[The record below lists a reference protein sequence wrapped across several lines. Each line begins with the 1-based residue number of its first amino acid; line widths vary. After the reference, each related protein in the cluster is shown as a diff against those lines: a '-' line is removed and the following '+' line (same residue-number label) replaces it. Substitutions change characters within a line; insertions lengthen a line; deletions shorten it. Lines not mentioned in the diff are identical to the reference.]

1 MDVSKSFKF
10 ISVILILSLVLAAC
24 SSNGGKEGS
33 NDSESLDLQIN
44 GDVPTMDSAMATDA
58 LSFDMFFQT
67 MEGLYTLDKDDKA
80 IPAVAK
86 GEPKISNDGK
96 KWTIKLREDAK
107 WSNGDPVT
115 AHDFVFAWR
124 KVLDPDTASEYAYIL
139 YDLKN
144 AEAVNSGDK
153 KPEELGVKAVDDYT
167 LEFELTKSLPYYKE
181 LLSFGTFMPQ
191 NEKFVKKQGDK
202 YGTTLKTTL
211 YNGPFKMKEWKSDDK
226 VVLEKNNKY
235 WDKDKV
241 KLQELNYK
249 VIKEAS
255 TAVNLYETDKLDI
268 VDLPSEQVD
277 KYKDDKAFNTELD
290 TITFYFKLN
299 EDTVPEFKNK
309 DFRLAFAKAIDK
321 KSYVDNNLNNGS
333 IPTDKFVP
341 KGFVKDGNDKEYQD
355 GVNVD
360 NGYDVKAAKAHFDK
374 AKKALG
380 KDKFTIEL
388 MTYDRDTAKRDAE
401 YFKEQLEKNLD
412 GVTIKIKQTPFKQKL
427 DLVSKG
433 EYEMSLENWIP
444 DYPDPMTFLELYV
457 TDGSHNNTGWSNT
470 EYDDIIKKADT
481 TLSNKPEERITE
493 LQHAEE
499 LLLNDAGIVPLYQVG
514 TAQLQKPNVKNVVN
528 HQFGGVSTL
537 KEAYIEQ

>member
-1 MDVSKSFKF
+1 MSKIFK
-10 ISVILILSLVLAAC
+10 VLTMMLVAVLILSAC
-24 SSNGGKEGS
+24 SSGGGS
-33 NDSESLDLQIN
+33 KGKSDETLDLQIN
-44 GDVPTMDSAMATDA
+44 GDVPTMDSAMATDG

-86 GEPKISNDGK
+86 GDPKITNDGK
-96 KWTIKLREDAK
+96 KWTIKLRDDAK

-124 KVLDPDTASEYAYIL
+124 KVVDPDTASEYAYIL
-139 YDLKN
+139 YDIKN
-144 AEAVNSGDK
+144 AEEINSGDK
-153 KPEELGVKAVDDYT
+153 KPEELGVKAVDDHT

-202 YGTTLKTTL
+202 YGTTVKTTL
-211 YNGPFKMKEWKSDDK
+211 YNGPFKMTDWKTDDK
-226 VVLEKNNKY
+226 VTLEKNDDY

-241 KLQELNYK
+241 KLNKVNYK
-249 VIKEAS
+249 VVKEAS
-255 TAVNLYETDKLDI
+255 TAVNLYETNKLDI
-268 VDLPSEQVD
+268 VDLPAEQVK

-290 TITFYFKLN
+290 TVTYYFKLN
-299 EDTVPEFKNK
+299 EDTVPEFKNE

-321 KSYVDNNLNNGS
+321 EAYVKNNLNNGS
-333 IPTDKFVP
+333 IPTDNFVP
-341 KGFVKDGNDKEYQD
+341 KDFVKDSKGKEYQD
-355 GVNVD
+355 GVKNTNQYNV
-360 NGYDVKAAKAHFDK
+360 KEAKEHYEK

-388 MTYDRDTAKRDAE
+388 MTYDKDTAKRDAE

-412 GVTIKIKQTPFKQKL
+412 GVTIKIKQQPFKQKL

-457 TDGSHNNTGWSNT
+457 TDGSHNNTGWSNK
-470 EYDDIIKKADT
+470 EYDSIIKAADSSLASNPDKR
-481 TLSNKPEERITE
+481 LSE
-493 LQHAEE
+493 LQRAEGM
-499 LLLNDAGIVPLYQVG
+499 LLNEAGIVPLY
-514 TAQLQKPNVKNVVN
+514 
-528 HQFGGVSTL
+528 
-537 KEAYIEQ
+537 

>member
-1 MDVSKSFKF
+1 MSKILK
-10 ISVILILSLVLAAC
+10 VLTMMLVAVLILSAC
-24 SSNGGKEGS
+24 SSGGGS
-33 NDSESLDLQIN
+33 KGKSDETLDLQIN
-44 GDVPTMDSAMATDA
+44 GDVPTMDSAMATDG

-86 GEPKISNDGK
+86 GDPKITNDGK
-96 KWTIKLREDAK
+96 KWTIKLRDDAK

-124 KVLDPDTASEYAYIL
+124 KVVDPDTASEYAYIL
-139 YDLKN
+139 YDIKN
-144 AEAVNSGDK
+144 AEEINSGDK
-153 KPEELGVKAVDDYT
+153 KPEELGVKAVDDHT

-202 YGTTLKTTL
+202 YGTTVKTTL
-211 YNGPFKMKEWKSDDK
+211 YNGPFKMTEWKTDDK
-226 VVLEKNNKY
+226 VTLEKNDDY

-241 KLQELNYK
+241 KLNKVNYK
-249 VIKEAS
+249 VVKEAS
-255 TAVNLYETDKLDI
+255 TAVNLYETNKLDI
-268 VDLPSEQVD
+268 VDLPAEQVK

-290 TITFYFKLN
+290 TVTYYFKLN
-299 EDTVPEFKNK
+299 EDTVPEFKNE

-321 KSYVDNNLNNGS
+321 EAYVKNNLNNGS
-333 IPTDKFVP
+333 IPTDNFVP
-341 KGFVKDGNDKEYQD
+341 KDFVKDSKGKEYQD
-355 GVNVD
+355 GVKNTNQYNV
-360 NGYDVKAAKAHFDK
+360 KEAKEHYEK

-388 MTYDRDTAKRDAE
+388 MTYDKDTAKRDAE

-412 GVTIKIKQTPFKQKL
+412 GVTIKIKQQPFKQKL

-457 TDGSHNNTGWSNT
+457 TDGSHNNTGWSNK
-470 EYDDIIKKADT
+470 EYDSIIKAADSSLASDPDKR
-481 TLSNKPEERITE
+481 LSE
-493 LQHAEE
+493 LQRAEGM
-499 LLLNDAGIVPLYQVG
+499 LLNEAGIVPLYQVG
-514 TAQLQKPNVKNVVN
+514 VAQLQKPNVKNVVN

-537 KEAYIEQ
+537 KEAYIEK

>member
-1 MDVSKSFKF
+1 MSKIFK
-10 ISVILILSLVLAAC
+10 VLTMMLAAVLVLSAC
-24 SSNGGKEGS
+24 SSGGGS
-33 NDSESLDLQIN
+33 KGKSDETLDLQIN
-44 GDVPTMDSAMATDA
+44 GDIPTMDSAMATDG

-86 GEPKISNDGK
+86 GDPKITNDGK
-96 KWTIKLREDAK
+96 KWTIKLRDDAK

-124 KVLDPDTASEYAYIL
+124 KVVDPDTASEYAYIL
-139 YDLKN
+139 YDIKN
-144 AEAVNSGDK
+144 AEEINSGDK
-153 KPEELGVKAVDDYT
+153 KPEELGVKAVDDHT

-202 YGTTLKTTL
+202 YGTTVKTTL
-211 YNGPFKMKEWKSDDK
+211 YNGPFKMTEWKTDDK
-226 VVLEKNNKY
+226 VTLEKNDDY

-241 KLQELNYK
+241 KLNKVNYK
-249 VIKEAS
+249 VVKEAS
-255 TAVNLYETDKLDI
+255 TAVNLYETNKLDI
-268 VDLPSEQVD
+268 VDLPAEQVK
-277 KYKDDKAFNTELD
+277 KYKDDKAFHTELD
-290 TITFYFKLN
+290 TVTYYFKLN
-299 EDTVPEFKNK
+299 EDTVPEFKNE

-321 KSYVDNNLNNGS
+321 EAYVKNNLNNGS
-333 IPTDKFVP
+333 IPTDNFVP
-341 KGFVKDGNDKEYQD
+341 KDFVKDSKGKEYQD
-355 GVNVD
+355 GVKNTNQYNV
-360 NGYDVKAAKAHFDK
+360 KEAKEHYEK

-388 MTYDRDTAKRDAE
+388 MTYDKDTAKRDAE

-412 GVTIKIKQTPFKQKL
+412 GVTIKIKQQPFKQKL

-433 EYEMSLENWIP
+433 KYEMSLENWIP

-457 TDGSHNNTGWSNT
+457 TDGSHNNTGWSNK
-470 EYDDIIKKADT
+470 EYDSIIKAADSSLASDPDKR
-481 TLSNKPEERITE
+481 LSE
-493 LQHAEE
+493 LQRAEGM
-499 LLLNDAGIVPLYQVG
+499 LLNEAGIVPLYQVG
-514 TAQLQKPNVKNVVN
+514 VAQLQKPNVKNVVN

-537 KEAYIEQ
+537 KEAYIEK

>member
-1 MDVSKSFKF
+1 MSKILK
-10 ISVILILSLVLAAC
+10 VLTMMLVAVLILSAC
-24 SSNGGKEGS
+24 SSGGGS
-33 NDSESLDLQIN
+33 KGKSDETLDLQIN
-44 GDVPTMDSAMATDA
+44 GDVPTMDSAMATDG

-86 GEPKISNDGK
+86 GDPKITNDGK
-96 KWTIKLREDAK
+96 KWTIKLRDDAK

-124 KVLDPDTASEYAYIL
+124 KVVDPDTASEYAYIL
-139 YDLKN
+139 YDIKN
-144 AEAVNSGDK
+144 AEEINSGDK
-153 KPEELGVKAVDDYT
+153 KPEELGVKAVDDHT

-202 YGTTLKTTL
+202 YGTTVKTTL
-211 YNGPFKMKEWKSDDK
+211 YNGPFKMTDWKTDDK
-226 VVLEKNNKY
+226 VTLEKNDDY

-241 KLQELNYK
+241 KLNKVNYK
-249 VIKEAS
+249 VVKEAS
-255 TAVNLYETDKLDI
+255 TAVNLYETNKLDI
-268 VDLPSEQVD
+268 VDLPAEQVK

-290 TITFYFKLN
+290 TVTYYFKLN
-299 EDTVPEFKNK
+299 EDTVPEFKNE

-321 KSYVDNNLNNGS
+321 EAYVKNNLNNGS
-333 IPTDKFVP
+333 IPTDNFVP
-341 KGFVKDGNDKEYQD
+341 KDFVKDSKGEEYQD
-355 GVNVD
+355 GVKNTNQYNV
-360 NGYDVKAAKAHFDK
+360 KEAKEHYEK

-388 MTYDRDTAKRDAE
+388 MTYDKDTAKRDAE

-412 GVTIKIKQTPFKQKL
+412 GVTIKIKQQPFKQKL

-457 TDGSHNNTGWSNT
+457 TDGSHNNTGWSNK
-470 EYDDIIKKADT
+470 EYDSIIKAADSSLASNPDKR
-481 TLSNKPEERITE
+481 LSE
-493 LQHAEE
+493 LQRAEGM
-499 LLLNDAGIVPLYQVG
+499 LLNEAGIVPLYQVG
-514 TAQLQKPNVKNVVN
+514 VAQLQKPNVKNVVN

-537 KEAYIEQ
+537 KEAYIEK

>member
-1 MDVSKSFKF
+1 MSKILK
-10 ISVILILSLVLAAC
+10 VLTMMLVAVLILSAC
-24 SSNGGKEGS
+24 SSGGGS
-33 NDSESLDLQIN
+33 KGKSDETLDLQIN
-44 GDVPTMDSAMATDA
+44 GDVPTMDSAMATDG

-86 GEPKISNDGK
+86 GDPKITNDGK
-96 KWTIKLREDAK
+96 KWTIKLRDDAK

-124 KVLDPDTASEYAYIL
+124 KVVDPDTASEYAYIL
-139 YDLKN
+139 YDIKN
-144 AEAVNSGDK
+144 AEEINSGDK
-153 KPEELGVKAVDDYT
+153 KPEELGVKAVDDHT

-202 YGTTLKTTL
+202 YGTTVKTTL
-211 YNGPFKMKEWKSDDK
+211 YNGPFKMTDWKTDDK
-226 VVLEKNNKY
+226 VTLEKNDDY

-241 KLQELNYK
+241 KLNKVNYK
-249 VIKEAS
+249 VVKEAS
-255 TAVNLYETDKLDI
+255 TAVNLYETNKLDI
-268 VDLPSEQVD
+268 VDLPAEQVK

-290 TITFYFKLN
+290 TVTYYSKLN
-299 EDTVPEFKNK
+299 EDTVPEFKNE

-321 KSYVDNNLNNGS
+321 EAYVKNNLNNGS
-333 IPTDKFVP
+333 IPTDNFVP
-341 KGFVKDGNDKEYQD
+341 KDFVKDSKGKEYQD
-355 GVNVD
+355 GVKNTNQYNV
-360 NGYDVKAAKAHFDK
+360 KEAKEHYEK

-388 MTYDRDTAKRDAE
+388 MTYDKDTAKRDAE

-412 GVTIKIKQTPFKQKL
+412 GVTIKIKQQPFKQKL

-457 TDGSHNNTGWSNT
+457 TDGSHNNTGWSNK
-470 EYDDIIKKADT
+470 EYDSIIKAADSSLASNPDKR
-481 TLSNKPEERITE
+481 LSE
-493 LQHAEE
+493 LQRAEGM
-499 LLLNDAGIVPLYQVG
+499 LLNEAGIVPLYQVG
-514 TAQLQKPNVKNVVN
+514 VAQLQKPNVKNVVN

-537 KEAYIEQ
+537 KEAYIEK

>member
-1 MDVSKSFKF
+1 MSKIFK
-10 ISVILILSLVLAAC
+10 VLTMMLVAVLILSAC
-24 SSNGGKEGS
+24 SSGGGS
-33 NDSESLDLQIN
+33 KGKSDETLDLQIN
-44 GDVPTMDSAMATDA
+44 GDVPTMDSAMATDG

-86 GEPKISNDGK
+86 GDPKTTSDGK
-96 KWTIKLREDAK
+96 KWTIKLRDDAK

-124 KVLDPDTASEYAYIL
+124 KVVDPDTASEYAYIL
-139 YDLKN
+139 YDIKN
-144 AEAVNSGDK
+144 AEEINSGDK
-153 KPEELGVKAVDDYT
+153 NPEELGVKAVDDHT

-202 YGTTLKTTL
+202 YGTTVKTTL
-211 YNGPFKMKEWKSDDK
+211 YNGPFKMTDWKTDDK
-226 VVLEKNNKY
+226 VTLEKNDDY

-241 KLQELNYK
+241 KLNKVNYK
-249 VIKEAS
+249 VVKEAS
-255 TAVNLYETDKLDI
+255 TAVNLYETNKLDI
-268 VDLPSEQVD
+268 VDLPAEQVK

-290 TITFYFKLN
+290 TVTYYFKLN
-299 EDTVPEFKNK
+299 EDTVPEFKNE

-321 KSYVDNNLNNGS
+321 EAYVKNNLNNGS
-333 IPTDKFVP
+333 IPTDNFVP
-341 KGFVKDGNDKEYQD
+341 KDFVKDSKGKEYQD
-355 GVNVD
+355 GVKNTNQYNV
-360 NGYDVKAAKAHFDK
+360 KEAKEHYEK

-388 MTYDRDTAKRDAE
+388 MTYDKDTAKRDAE

-412 GVTIKIKQTPFKQKL
+412 GVTIKIKQQPFKQKL

-457 TDGSHNNTGWSNT
+457 TDGSHNNTGWSNK
-470 EYDDIIKKADT
+470 EYDSIIKAADSSLASNPDKR
-481 TLSNKPEERITE
+481 LSE
-493 LQHAEE
+493 LQRAEGM
-499 LLLNDAGIVPLYQVG
+499 LLNEAGIVPLYQVG
-514 TAQLQKPNVKNVVN
+514 VAQLQKPNVKNVVN

-537 KEAYIEQ
+537 KEAYIEK

>member
-1 MDVSKSFKF
+1 MSKILK
-10 ISVILILSLVLAAC
+10 VLTMMLVAVLILSAC
-24 SSNGGKEGS
+24 SSGGGS
-33 NDSESLDLQIN
+33 KGKSDETLDLQIN
-44 GDVPTMDSAMATDA
+44 GDVPTMDSAMATDG

-86 GEPKISNDGK
+86 GDPKITNDGK
-96 KWTIKLREDAK
+96 KWTIKLRDDAK

-124 KVLDPDTASEYAYIL
+124 KVVDPDTASEYAYIL
-139 YDLKN
+139 YDIKN
-144 AEAVNSGDK
+144 AEEINSGDK
-153 KPEELGVKAVDDYT
+153 KPEELGVKAVDDHT

-202 YGTTLKTTL
+202 YGTTVKTTL
-211 YNGPFKMKEWKSDDK
+211 YNGPFKMIDWKTDDK
-226 VVLEKNNKY
+226 VTLEKNDDY

-241 KLQELNYK
+241 KLNKVNYK
-249 VIKEAS
+249 VVKEAS
-255 TAVNLYETDKLDI
+255 TAVNLYETNKLDI
-268 VDLPSEQVD
+268 VDLPAEQVK

-290 TITFYFKLN
+290 TVTYYFKLN
-299 EDTVPEFKNK
+299 EDTVPEFKNE

-321 KSYVDNNLNNGS
+321 EAYVKNNLNNGS
-333 IPTDKFVP
+333 IPTDNFVP
-341 KGFVKDGNDKEYQD
+341 KDFVKDSKGKEYQD
-355 GVNVD
+355 GVKNTNQYNV
-360 NGYDVKAAKAHFDK
+360 KEAKEHYEK

-388 MTYDRDTAKRDAE
+388 MTYDKDTAKRDAE
-401 YFKEQLEKNLD
+401 YFKEQLEKKLD
-412 GVTIKIKQTPFKQKL
+412 GVTIKIKQQPFKQKL

-457 TDGSHNNTGWSNT
+457 TDGSHNNTGWSNK
-470 EYDDIIKKADT
+470 EYDSIIKAADSSLASNPDKR
-481 TLSNKPEERITE
+481 LSE
-493 LQHAEE
+493 LQRAEGM
-499 LLLNDAGIVPLYQVG
+499 LLNEAGIVPLYQVG
-514 TAQLQKPNVKNVVN
+514 VAQLQKPNVKNVVN

-537 KEAYIEQ
+537 KEAYIEK

>member
-1 MDVSKSFKF
+1 MSKIFK
-10 ISVILILSLVLAAC
+10 VLTMMLAAVLVLSAC
-24 SSNGGKEGS
+24 SSGGGS
-33 NDSESLDLQIN
+33 KGKSDETLDLQIN
-44 GDVPTMDSAMATDA
+44 GDIPTMDSAMATDG

-86 GEPKISNDGK
+86 GDPKITNDGK
-96 KWTIKLREDAK
+96 KWTIKLRNDAK

-124 KVLDPDTASEYAYIL
+124 KVVDPDTASEYAYIL
-139 YDLKN
+139 YDIKN
-144 AEAVNSGDK
+144 AEEINSGDK
-153 KPEELGVKAVDDYT
+153 KPEELGVKAVDDHT

-202 YGTTLKTTL
+202 YGTTVKTTL
-211 YNGPFKMKEWKSDDK
+211 YNGPFKMTEWKTDDK
-226 VVLEKNNKY
+226 VTLEKNDDY

-241 KLQELNYK
+241 KLNKVNYK
-249 VIKEAS
+249 VVKEAS
-255 TAVNLYETDKLDI
+255 TAVNLYETNKLDI
-268 VDLPSEQVD
+268 VDLPAEQVK

-290 TITFYFKLN
+290 TVTYYFKLN
-299 EDTVPEFKNK
+299 EDTVPEFKNE

-321 KSYVDNNLNNGS
+321 EAYVKNNLNNGS
-333 IPTDKFVP
+333 IPTDNFVP
-341 KGFVKDGNDKEYQD
+341 KDFVKDSKGKEYQD
-355 GVNVD
+355 GVKNTNQYNV
-360 NGYDVKAAKAHFDK
+360 KEAKEHYEK

-388 MTYDRDTAKRDAE
+388 MTYDKDTAKRDAE

-412 GVTIKIKQTPFKQKL
+412 GVTIKIKQQPFKQKL

-457 TDGSHNNTGWSNT
+457 TDGSHNNTGWSNK
-470 EYDDIIKKADT
+470 EYDSIIKAADSSLASDPDKR
-481 TLSNKPEERITE
+481 LSE
-493 LQHAEE
+493 LQRAEGM
-499 LLLNDAGIVPLYQVG
+499 LLNEAGIVPLYQVG
-514 TAQLQKPNVKNVVN
+514 VAQLQKPNVKNVVN

-537 KEAYIEQ
+537 KEAYIEK

>member
-1 MDVSKSFKF
+1 MSKIFK
-10 ISVILILSLVLAAC
+10 VLTMMLAAVLVLSAC
-24 SSNGGKEGS
+24 SSGGGS
-33 NDSESLDLQIN
+33 KGKSDETLDLQIN
-44 GDVPTMDSAMATDA
+44 GDIPTMDSAMATDG

-86 GEPKISNDGK
+86 GDPKITNDGK
-96 KWTIKLREDAK
+96 KWTIKLRDDAK

-124 KVLDPDTASEYAYIL
+124 KVVDPDTASEYAYIL
-139 YDLKN
+139 YDIKN
-144 AEAVNSGDK
+144 AEEINSGDK
-153 KPEELGVKAVDDYT
+153 KPEELGVKAVDDHT

-202 YGTTLKTTL
+202 YGTTVKTTL
-211 YNGPFKMKEWKSDDK
+211 YNGPFKMTEWKTDDK
-226 VVLEKNNKY
+226 VTLEKNDDY

-241 KLQELNYK
+241 KLNKVNYK
-249 VIKEAS
+249 VVKEAS
-255 TAVNLYETDKLDI
+255 TAVNLYETNKLDI
-268 VDLPSEQVD
+268 VDLPAEQVK

-290 TITFYFKLN
+290 TVTYYFKLN
-299 EDTVPEFKNK
+299 EDTVPEFKNE

-321 KSYVDNNLNNGS
+321 EAYVKNNLNNGS
-333 IPTDKFVP
+333 IPTDNFVP
-341 KGFVKDGNDKEYQD
+341 KDFVKDSKGKEYQD
-355 GVNVD
+355 GVKNTNQYNV
-360 NGYDVKAAKAHFDK
+360 KEAKEHYEK

-388 MTYDRDTAKRDAE
+388 MTYDKDTAKRDAE

-412 GVTIKIKQTPFKQKL
+412 GVTIKIKQQPFKQKL

-457 TDGSHNNTGWSNT
+457 TDGSHNNTGWSNK
-470 EYDDIIKKADT
+470 EYDSIIKAADSSLASNPDKR
-481 TLSNKPEERITE
+481 LSE
-493 LQHAEE
+493 LQRAEGM
-499 LLLNDAGIVPLYQVG
+499 LLNEAGIVPLYQVG
-514 TAQLQKPNVKNVVN
+514 VAQLQKPNVKNVVN

-537 KEAYIEQ
+537 KEAYIEK

>member
-1 MDVSKSFKF
+1 MYKILKVLTMML
-10 ISVILILSLVLAAC
+10 VAVLILSAC
-24 SSNGGKEGS
+24 SSGGGS
-33 NDSESLDLQIN
+33 KGKSDETLDLQIN
-44 GDVPTMDSAMATDA
+44 GDVPTMDSAMATDG

-86 GEPKISNDGK
+86 GDPKITNDGK
-96 KWTIKLREDAK
+96 KWTIKLRDDAK

-124 KVLDPDTASEYAYIL
+124 KVVDPDTASEYAYIL
-139 YDLKN
+139 YDIKN
-144 AEAVNSGDK
+144 AEEINSGDK
-153 KPEELGVKAVDDYT
+153 KPEELGVKAVDDHT

-202 YGTTLKTTL
+202 YGTTVKTTL
-211 YNGPFKMKEWKSDDK
+211 YNGPFKMTDWKTDDK
-226 VVLEKNNKY
+226 VTLEKNDDY

-241 KLQELNYK
+241 KLNKVNYK
-249 VIKEAS
+249 VVKEAS
-255 TAVNLYETDKLDI
+255 TAVNLYETNKLDI
-268 VDLPSEQVD
+268 VDLPAEQVK

-290 TITFYFKLN
+290 TVTYYFKLN
-299 EDTVPEFKNK
+299 EDTVPEFKNE

-321 KSYVDNNLNNGS
+321 EAYVKNNLNNGS
-333 IPTDKFVP
+333 IPTDNFVP
-341 KGFVKDGNDKEYQD
+341 KDFVKDSKGKEYQD
-355 GVNVD
+355 GVKNTNQYNV
-360 NGYDVKAAKAHFDK
+360 KEAKEHYEK

-388 MTYDRDTAKRDAE
+388 MTYDKDTAKRDAE

-412 GVTIKIKQTPFKQKL
+412 GVTIKIKQQPFKQKL

-457 TDGSHNNTGWSNT
+457 TDGSHNNTGWSNK
-470 EYDDIIKKADT
+470 EYDSIIKAADSSLASNPDKR
-481 TLSNKPEERITE
+481 LSE
-493 LQHAEE
+493 LQRAEGM
-499 LLLNDAGIVPLYQVG
+499 LLNEAGIVPLYQVG
-514 TAQLQKPNVKNVVN
+514 VAQLQKPNVKNVVN

-537 KEAYIEQ
+537 KEAYIEK

>member
-1 MDVSKSFKF
+1 MSKIFK
-10 ISVILILSLVLAAC
+10 VLTMMLVAVLILSAC
-24 SSNGGKEGS
+24 SSGGGS
-33 NDSESLDLQIN
+33 KGKSDETLDLQIN
-44 GDVPTMDSAMATDA
+44 GDVPTMDSAMATDG

-86 GEPKISNDGK
+86 GDPKTTSDGK
-96 KWTIKLREDAK
+96 KWTIKLRDDAK

-124 KVLDPDTASEYAYIL
+124 KVVDPDTASEYAYIL
-139 YDLKN
+139 YDIKN
-144 AEAVNSGDK
+144 AEEINSGDK
-153 KPEELGVKAVDDYT
+153 NPEELGVKAVDDHT

-202 YGTTLKTTL
+202 YGTTVKTTL
-211 YNGPFKMKEWKSDDK
+211 YNGPFKMTDWKTDDK
-226 VVLEKNNKY
+226 VTLEKNDDY

-241 KLQELNYK
+241 KLNKVNYK
-249 VIKEAS
+249 VVKEAS
-255 TAVNLYETDKLDI
+255 TAVNLYETNKLDI
-268 VDLPSEQVD
+268 VDLPAEQVK

-290 TITFYFKLN
+290 TVTYYFKLN
-299 EDTVPEFKNK
+299 EDTVPEFKNE

-321 KSYVDNNLNNGS
+321 EAYVKNNLNNGS
-333 IPTDKFVP
+333 IPTDNFVP
-341 KGFVKDGNDKEYQD
+341 KDFVKDSKGKEYQD
-355 GVNVD
+355 GVKNTNQYNV
-360 NGYDVKAAKAHFDK
+360 KEAKEHYEK

-388 MTYDRDTAKRDAE
+388 MTYDKDTAKRDAE

-412 GVTIKIKQTPFKQKL
+412 GVTIKIKQQPFKQKL

-457 TDGSHNNTGWSNT
+457 TDGSHNNTGWSNK
-470 EYDDIIKKADT
+470 EYDSIIKAADSSLASNSDKR
-481 TLSNKPEERITE
+481 LSE
-493 LQHAEE
+493 LQRAEGM
-499 LLLNDAGIVPLYQVG
+499 LLNEAGIVPLYQVG
-514 TAQLQKPNVKNVVN
+514 VAQLQKPNVKNVVN

-537 KEAYIEQ
+537 KEAYIEK

>member
-1 MDVSKSFKF
+1 MSKIFK
-10 ISVILILSLVLAAC
+10 VLTMMLAAVLVLSAC
-24 SSNGGKEGS
+24 SSGGGS
-33 NDSESLDLQIN
+33 KGKSDETLDLQIN
-44 GDVPTMDSAMATDA
+44 GDIPTMDSAMATDG

-86 GEPKISNDGK
+86 GDPKITNDGK
-96 KWTIKLREDAK
+96 KWTIKLRDDAK

-124 KVLDPDTASEYAYIL
+124 KVVDPDTASEYAYIL
-139 YDLKN
+139 YDIKN
-144 AEAVNSGDK
+144 AEEINSGDK
-153 KPEELGVKAVDDYT
+153 KPEELGVKAVDDHT

-202 YGTTLKTTL
+202 YGTTVKTTL
-211 YNGPFKMKEWKSDDK
+211 YNGPFKMTEWKTDDK
-226 VVLEKNNKY
+226 VTLEKNDDY

-241 KLQELNYK
+241 KLNKVNYK
-249 VIKEAS
+249 VVKEAS
-255 TAVNLYETDKLDI
+255 TAVNLYETNKLDI
-268 VDLPSEQVD
+268 VDLPAEQVK

-290 TITFYFKLN
+290 TVTYYFKLN
-299 EDTVPEFKNK
+299 EDTVPEFKNE

-321 KSYVDNNLNNGS
+321 EAYVKNNLNNGS
-333 IPTDKFVP
+333 IPTDNFVP
-341 KGFVKDGNDKEYQD
+341 KDFVKDSKGKEYQD
-355 GVNVD
+355 GVKNTNQYNV
-360 NGYDVKAAKAHFDK
+360 KEAKEHYEK
-374 AKKALG
+374 AKKVLG

-388 MTYDRDTAKRDAE
+388 MTYDKDTAKRDAE

-412 GVTIKIKQTPFKQKL
+412 GVTIKIKQQPFKQKL

-457 TDGSHNNTGWSNT
+457 TDGSHNNTGWSNK
-470 EYDDIIKKADT
+470 EYDSIIKAADSSLASDPDKR
-481 TLSNKPEERITE
+481 LSE
-493 LQHAEE
+493 LQRAEGM
-499 LLLNDAGIVPLYQVG
+499 LLNEAGIVPLYQVG
-514 TAQLQKPNVKNVVN
+514 VAQLQKPNVKNVVN

-537 KEAYIEQ
+537 KEAYIEK

>member
-1 MDVSKSFKF
+1 MSKILK
-10 ISVILILSLVLAAC
+10 VLTMMLVAVLILSAC
-24 SSNGGKEGS
+24 SSGGGS
-33 NDSESLDLQIN
+33 KGKSDETLDLQIN
-44 GDVPTMDSAMATDA
+44 GDVPTMDSAMATDG

-86 GEPKISNDGK
+86 GDPKITNDGK
-96 KWTIKLREDAK
+96 KWTIKLRDDAK

-124 KVLDPDTASEYAYIL
+124 KVVDPDTASEYAYIL
-139 YDLKN
+139 YDIKN
-144 AEAVNSGDK
+144 AEEINSGDK
-153 KPEELGVKAVDDYT
+153 KPEELGVKAVDDHT

-202 YGTTLKTTL
+202 YGTTVKTTL
-211 YNGPFKMKEWKSDDK
+211 YNGPFKMTDWKTDDK
-226 VVLEKNNKY
+226 VTLEKNDDY

-241 KLQELNYK
+241 KLNKVNYK
-249 VIKEAS
+249 VVKEAS
-255 TAVNLYETDKLDI
+255 TAVNLYETNKLDI
-268 VDLPSEQVD
+268 VDLPAEQVK

-290 TITFYFKLN
+290 TVTYYFKLN
-299 EDTVPEFKNK
+299 EDTVPEFKNE

-321 KSYVDNNLNNGS
+321 EAYVKNNLNNGS
-333 IPTDKFVP
+333 IPTDNFVP
-341 KGFVKDGNDKEYQD
+341 KDFVKDSKGKEYQD
-355 GVNVD
+355 GVKNTNQYNV
-360 NGYDVKAAKAHFDK
+360 KEAKEHYEK

-388 MTYDRDTAKRDAE
+388 MTYDKDTAKRDAE

-412 GVTIKIKQTPFKQKL
+412 GVKIKIKQQPFKQKL

-457 TDGSHNNTGWSNT
+457 TDGSHNNTGWSNK
-470 EYDDIIKKADT
+470 EYDSIIKAADSSLASNPDKR
-481 TLSNKPEERITE
+481 LSE
-493 LQHAEE
+493 LQRAEGM
-499 LLLNDAGIVPLYQVG
+499 LLNEAGIVPLYQVG
-514 TAQLQKPNVKNVVN
+514 VAQLQKPNVKNVVN

-537 KEAYIEQ
+537 KEAYIEK

>member
-1 MDVSKSFKF
+1 MSKIFK
-10 ISVILILSLVLAAC
+10 VLTMMLVAVLILSAC
-24 SSNGGKEGS
+24 SSGGGS
-33 NDSESLDLQIN
+33 KGKSDETLDLQIN
-44 GDVPTMDSAMATDA
+44 GDVPTMDSAMATDG

-86 GEPKISNDGK
+86 GDPKITNDGK
-96 KWTIKLREDAK
+96 KWTIKLRDDAK

-124 KVLDPDTASEYAYIL
+124 KVVDPDTASEYAYIL
-139 YDLKN
+139 YDIKN
-144 AEAVNSGDK
+144 AEEINSGDK
-153 KPEELGVKAVDDYT
+153 KPEELGVKVVDDHT

-202 YGTTLKTTL
+202 YGTTVKTTL
-211 YNGPFKMKEWKSDDK
+211 YNGPFKMTDWKTDDK
-226 VVLEKNNKY
+226 VTLEKNDDY

-241 KLQELNYK
+241 KLNKVNYK
-249 VIKEAS
+249 VVKEAS
-255 TAVNLYETDKLDI
+255 TAVNLYETNKLDI
-268 VDLPSEQVD
+268 VDLPAEQVK

-290 TITFYFKLN
+290 TVTYYFKLN
-299 EDTVPEFKNK
+299 EDTVPEFKNE

-321 KSYVDNNLNNGS
+321 EAYVKNNLNNGS
-333 IPTDKFVP
+333 IPTDNFVP
-341 KGFVKDGNDKEYQD
+341 KDFVKDSKGKEYQD
-355 GVNVD
+355 GVKNTNQYNV
-360 NGYDVKAAKAHFDK
+360 KEAKEHYEK

-388 MTYDRDTAKRDAE
+388 MTYDKDTAKRDAE

-412 GVTIKIKQTPFKQKL
+412 GVTIKIKQQPFKQKL

-457 TDGSHNNTGWSNT
+457 TDGSHNNTGWSNK
-470 EYDDIIKKADT
+470 EYDSIIKAADSSLASNPDKR
-481 TLSNKPEERITE
+481 LSE
-493 LQHAEE
+493 LQRAEGM
-499 LLLNDAGIVPLYQVG
+499 LLNEAGIVPLYQVG
-514 TAQLQKPNVKNVVN
+514 VAQLQKPNVKNVVN

-537 KEAYIEQ
+537 KEAYIEK

>member
-1 MDVSKSFKF
+1 MSKILK
-10 ISVILILSLVLAAC
+10 VLTMMLVAVLILSAC
-24 SSNGGKEGS
+24 SSGGGS
-33 NDSESLDLQIN
+33 KGKSDETLDLQIN
-44 GDVPTMDSAMATDA
+44 GDVPTMDSAMATDG

-86 GEPKISNDGK
+86 GDPRITNDGK
-96 KWTIKLREDAK
+96 KWTIKLRDDAK

-124 KVLDPDTASEYAYIL
+124 KVVDPDTASEYAYIL
-139 YDLKN
+139 YDIKN
-144 AEAVNSGDK
+144 AEEINSGDK
-153 KPEELGVKAVDDYT
+153 KPEELGVKAVDDHT

-202 YGTTLKTTL
+202 YGTTVKTTL
-211 YNGPFKMKEWKSDDK
+211 YNGPFKMTDWKTDDK
-226 VVLEKNNKY
+226 VTLEKNDDY

-241 KLQELNYK
+241 KLNKVNYK
-249 VIKEAS
+249 VVKEAS
-255 TAVNLYETDKLDI
+255 TAVNLYETNKLDI
-268 VDLPSEQVD
+268 VDLPAEQVK

-290 TITFYFKLN
+290 TVTYYFKLN
-299 EDTVPEFKNK
+299 EDTVPEFKNE

-321 KSYVDNNLNNGS
+321 EAYVKNNLNNGS
-333 IPTDKFVP
+333 IPTDNFVP
-341 KGFVKDGNDKEYQD
+341 KDFVKDSKGKEYQD
-355 GVNVD
+355 GVKNTNQYNV
-360 NGYDVKAAKAHFDK
+360 KEAKEHYEK

-388 MTYDRDTAKRDAE
+388 MTYDKDTAKRDAE

-412 GVTIKIKQTPFKQKL
+412 GVTIKIKQQPFKQKL

-457 TDGSHNNTGWSNT
+457 TDGSHNNTGWSNK
-470 EYDDIIKKADT
+470 EYDSIIKAADSSLASNPDKR
-481 TLSNKPEERITE
+481 LSE
-493 LQHAEE
+493 LQRAEGM
-499 LLLNDAGIVPLYQVG
+499 LLNEAGIVPLYQVG
-514 TAQLQKPNVKNVVN
+514 VAQLQKPNVKNVVN

-537 KEAYIEQ
+537 KEAYIEK

>member
-1 MDVSKSFKF
+1 MSKIFK
-10 ISVILILSLVLAAC
+10 VLTMMLAAVLVLSAC
-24 SSNGGKEGS
+24 SSGGGS
-33 NDSESLDLQIN
+33 KGKSDETLDLQIN
-44 GDVPTMDSAMATDA
+44 GDIPTMDSAMATDG

-67 MEGLYTLDKDDKA
+67 MEGLYTLDKNDKA

-86 GEPKISNDGK
+86 GDPKITNDGK
-96 KWTIKLREDAK
+96 KWTIKLRDDAK

-124 KVLDPDTASEYAYIL
+124 KVVDPDTASEYAYIL
-139 YDLKN
+139 YDIKN
-144 AEAVNSGDK
+144 AEEINSGDK
-153 KPEELGVKAVDDYT
+153 KPEELGVKAVDDHT

-202 YGTTLKTTL
+202 YGTTVKTTL
-211 YNGPFKMKEWKSDDK
+211 YNGPFKMTEWKTDDK
-226 VVLEKNNKY
+226 VTLEKNDDY

-241 KLQELNYK
+241 KLNKVNYK
-249 VIKEAS
+249 VVKEAS
-255 TAVNLYETDKLDI
+255 TAVNLYETNKLDI
-268 VDLPSEQVD
+268 VDLPAEQVK

-290 TITFYFKLN
+290 TVTYYFKLN
-299 EDTVPEFKNK
+299 EDTVPEFKNE

-321 KSYVDNNLNNGS
+321 EAYVKNNLNNGS
-333 IPTDKFVP
+333 IPTDNFVP
-341 KGFVKDGNDKEYQD
+341 KDFVKDSKGKEYQD
-355 GVNVD
+355 GVKNTNQYNV
-360 NGYDVKAAKAHFDK
+360 KEAKEHYEK

-388 MTYDRDTAKRDAE
+388 MTYDKDTAKRDAE

-412 GVTIKIKQTPFKQKL
+412 GVTIKIKQQPFKQKL

-457 TDGSHNNTGWSNT
+457 TDGSHNNTGWSNK
-470 EYDDIIKKADT
+470 EYDSIIKAADSSLASNPDKR
-481 TLSNKPEERITE
+481 LSE
-493 LQHAEE
+493 LQRAEGM
-499 LLLNDAGIVPLYQVG
+499 LLNEAGIVPLYQVG
-514 TAQLQKPNVKNVVN
+514 VAQLQKPNVKNVVN

-537 KEAYIEQ
+537 KEAYIEK

>member
-1 MDVSKSFKF
+1 MSKILK
-10 ISVILILSLVLAAC
+10 VLTMMLVAVLILSAC
-24 SSNGGKEGS
+24 SSGGGS
-33 NDSESLDLQIN
+33 KGKSDETLDLQIN
-44 GDVPTMDSAMATDA
+44 GDVPTMDSAMATDG

-86 GEPKISNDGK
+86 GDPKITNDGK
-96 KWTIKLREDAK
+96 KWTIKLRDDAK

-124 KVLDPDTASEYAYIL
+124 KVVDPDTASEYAYIL
-139 YDLKN
+139 YDIKN
-144 AEAVNSGDK
+144 AEEINSGDK
-153 KPEELGVKAVDDYT
+153 KPEELGVKAVDDHT

-202 YGTTLKTTL
+202 YGTTVKTTL
-211 YNGPFKMKEWKSDDK
+211 YNGPFKMIDWKTDDK
-226 VVLEKNNKY
+226 VTLEKNDDY

-241 KLQELNYK
+241 KLNKVNYK
-249 VIKEAS
+249 VVKEAS
-255 TAVNLYETDKLDI
+255 TAVNLYETNKLDI
-268 VDLPSEQVD
+268 VDLPAEQVK

-290 TITFYFKLN
+290 TVTYYFKLN
-299 EDTVPEFKNK
+299 EDTVPEFKNE

-321 KSYVDNNLNNGS
+321 EAYVKNNLNNGS
-333 IPTDKFVP
+333 IPTDNFVP
-341 KGFVKDGNDKEYQD
+341 KDFVKDSKGKEYQD
-355 GVNVD
+355 GVKNTNQYNV
-360 NGYDVKAAKAHFDK
+360 KEAKEHYEK
-374 AKKALG
+374 VKKALG

-388 MTYDRDTAKRDAE
+388 MTYDKDTAKRDAE

-412 GVTIKIKQTPFKQKL
+412 GVTIKIKQQPFKQKL

-457 TDGSHNNTGWSNT
+457 TDGSHNNTGWSNK
-470 EYDDIIKKADT
+470 EYDSIIKAADSSLASNPDKR
-481 TLSNKPEERITE
+481 LSE
-493 LQHAEE
+493 LQRAEGM
-499 LLLNDAGIVPLYQVG
+499 LLNEAGIVPLYQVG
-514 TAQLQKPNVKNVVN
+514 VAQLQKPNVKNVVN

-537 KEAYIEQ
+537 KEAYIEK

>member
-1 MDVSKSFKF
+1 MSKILK
-10 ISVILILSLVLAAC
+10 VLTMMLVAVLILSAC
-24 SSNGGKEGS
+24 SSGGGS
-33 NDSESLDLQIN
+33 KGKSDETLDLQIN
-44 GDVPTMDSAMATDA
+44 GDVPTMDSAMATDG

-86 GEPKISNDGK
+86 GDPKITNDGK
-96 KWTIKLREDAK
+96 KWTIKLRDDAK

-124 KVLDPDTASEYAYIL
+124 KVVDPDTASEYAYIL
-139 YDLKN
+139 YDIKN
-144 AEAVNSGDK
+144 AEEINSGDK
-153 KPEELGVKAVDDYT
+153 KPEELGVKAVDDHT

-191 NEKFVKKQGDK
+191 NQKFVKKQGDK
-202 YGTTLKTTL
+202 YGTTVKTTL
-211 YNGPFKMKEWKSDDK
+211 YNGPFKMTDWKTDDK
-226 VVLEKNNKY
+226 VTLEKNDDY

-241 KLQELNYK
+241 KLNKVNYK
-249 VIKEAS
+249 VVKEAS
-255 TAVNLYETDKLDI
+255 TAVNLYETNKLDI
-268 VDLPSEQVD
+268 VDLPAEQVK

-290 TITFYFKLN
+290 TVTYYFKLN
-299 EDTVPEFKNK
+299 EDTVPEFKNE

-321 KSYVDNNLNNGS
+321 EAYVKNNLNNGS
-333 IPTDKFVP
+333 IPTDNFVP
-341 KGFVKDGNDKEYQD
+341 KDFVKDSKGKEYQD
-355 GVNVD
+355 GVKNTNQYNV
-360 NGYDVKAAKAHFDK
+360 KEAKEHYEK

-388 MTYDRDTAKRDAE
+388 MTYDKDTAKRDAE

-412 GVTIKIKQTPFKQKL
+412 GVTIKIKQQPFKQKL

-457 TDGSHNNTGWSNT
+457 TDGSHNNTGWSNK
-470 EYDDIIKKADT
+470 EYDSIIKAADSSLASNPDKR
-481 TLSNKPEERITE
+481 LSE
-493 LQHAEE
+493 LQRAEGM
-499 LLLNDAGIVPLYQVG
+499 LLNEAGIVPLYQVG
-514 TAQLQKPNVKNVVN
+514 VAQLQKPNVKNVVN

-537 KEAYIEQ
+537 KEAYIEK

>member
-1 MDVSKSFKF
+1 MSKIFK
-10 ISVILILSLVLAAC
+10 VLTMMLVAVLILSAC
-24 SSNGGKEGS
+24 SSGGGS
-33 NDSESLDLQIN
+33 KGKSDETLDLQIN
-44 GDVPTMDSAMATDA
+44 GDVPTMDSAMATDG

-86 GEPKISNDGK
+86 GDPKTTSDGK
-96 KWTIKLREDAK
+96 KWTIKLRDDAK

-124 KVLDPDTASEYAYIL
+124 KVVDPDTASEYAYIL
-139 YDLKN
+139 YDIKN
-144 AEAVNSGDK
+144 AEEINSGDK
-153 KPEELGVKAVDDYT
+153 KPEELGVKAVDDHT

-202 YGTTLKTTL
+202 YGTTVKTTL
-211 YNGPFKMKEWKSDDK
+211 YNGPFKMTDWKTDDK
-226 VVLEKNNKY
+226 VTLEKNDDY

-241 KLQELNYK
+241 KLNKVNYK
-249 VIKEAS
+249 VVKEAS
-255 TAVNLYETDKLDI
+255 TAVNLYETNKLDI
-268 VDLPSEQVD
+268 VDLPAEQVK

-290 TITFYFKLN
+290 TVTYYFKLN
-299 EDTVPEFKNK
+299 EDTVPEFKNE

-321 KSYVDNNLNNGS
+321 EAYVKNNLNNGS
-333 IPTDKFVP
+333 IPTDNFVP
-341 KGFVKDGNDKEYQD
+341 KDFVKDSKGKEYQD
-355 GVNVD
+355 GVKNTNQYNV
-360 NGYDVKAAKAHFDK
+360 KEAKEHYEK

-388 MTYDRDTAKRDAE
+388 MTYDKDTAKRDAE

-412 GVTIKIKQTPFKQKL
+412 GVTIKIKQQPFKQKL

-457 TDGSHNNTGWSNT
+457 TDGSHNNTGWSNK
-470 EYDDIIKKADT
+470 EYDSIIKAADSSLASNPDKR
-481 TLSNKPEERITE
+481 LSE
-493 LQHAEE
+493 LQRAEGM
-499 LLLNDAGIVPLYQVG
+499 LLNEAGIVPLYQVG
-514 TAQLQKPNVKNVVN
+514 VAQLQKPNVKNVVN

-537 KEAYIEQ
+537 KEAYIEK

>member
-1 MDVSKSFKF
+1 MSKIFK
-10 ISVILILSLVLAAC
+10 VLTMMLAAVLVLSAC
-24 SSNGGKEGS
+24 SSGGGS
-33 NDSESLDLQIN
+33 KGKSDETLDLQIN
-44 GDVPTMDSAMATDA
+44 GDIPTMDSAMATDG

-86 GEPKISNDGK
+86 GDPIITNDGK
-96 KWTIKLREDAK
+96 KWTIKLRDDAK

-124 KVLDPDTASEYAYIL
+124 KVVDPDTASEYAYIL
-139 YDLKN
+139 YDIKN
-144 AEAVNSGDK
+144 AEEINSGDK
-153 KPEELGVKAVDDYT
+153 KPEELGVKAVDDHT

-202 YGTTLKTTL
+202 YGTTVKTTL
-211 YNGPFKMKEWKSDDK
+211 YNGPFKMTEWKTDDK
-226 VVLEKNNKY
+226 VTLEKNDDY

-241 KLQELNYK
+241 KLNKVNYK
-249 VIKEAS
+249 VVKEAS
-255 TAVNLYETDKLDI
+255 TAVNLYETNKLDI
-268 VDLPSEQVD
+268 VDLPAEQVK

-290 TITFYFKLN
+290 TVTYYFKLN
-299 EDTVPEFKNK
+299 EDTVPEFKNE

-321 KSYVDNNLNNGS
+321 EAYVKNNLNNGS
-333 IPTDKFVP
+333 IPTDNFVP
-341 KGFVKDGNDKEYQD
+341 KDFVKDSKGKEYQD
-355 GVNVD
+355 GVKNTNQYNV
-360 NGYDVKAAKAHFDK
+360 KEAKEHYEK

-388 MTYDRDTAKRDAE
+388 MTYDKDTAKRDAE

-412 GVTIKIKQTPFKQKL
+412 GVTIKIKQQPFKQKL

-457 TDGSHNNTGWSNT
+457 TDGSHNNTGWSNK
-470 EYDDIIKKADT
+470 EYDSIIKAADSSLASDPDKR
-481 TLSNKPEERITE
+481 LSE
-493 LQHAEE
+493 LQRAEGM
-499 LLLNDAGIVPLYQVG
+499 LLNEAGIVPLYQVG
-514 TAQLQKPNVKNVVN
+514 VAQLQKPNVKNVVN

-537 KEAYIEQ
+537 KEAYIEK

>member
-1 MDVSKSFKF
+1 MSKIFK
-10 ISVILILSLVLAAC
+10 VLTMMLAAVLVLSAC
-24 SSNGGKEGS
+24 SSGGGS
-33 NDSESLDLQIN
+33 KGKSDETLDLQIN
-44 GDVPTMDSAMATDA
+44 GDIPTMDSAMATDG

-86 GEPKISNDGK
+86 GDPKITNDGK
-96 KWTIKLREDAK
+96 KWTIKLRDDAK

-124 KVLDPDTASEYAYIL
+124 KVVDPDTASEYAYIL
-139 YDLKN
+139 YDIKN
-144 AEAVNSGDK
+144 AEEINSGDK
-153 KPEELGVKAVDDYT
+153 KPEELGVKAVDDHT

-202 YGTTLKTTL
+202 YGTTVKTTL
-211 YNGPFKMKEWKSDDK
+211 YNGPFKMTEWKTDDK
-226 VVLEKNNKY
+226 VTLEKNDDY

-241 KLQELNYK
+241 KLNKVNYK
-249 VIKEAS
+249 VVKEAS
-255 TAVNLYETDKLDI
+255 TAVNLYETNKLDI
-268 VDLPSEQVD
+268 VDLPAEQVK

-290 TITFYFKLN
+290 TVTYYFKLN
-299 EDTVPEFKNK
+299 EDTVPEFKNE

-321 KSYVDNNLNNGS
+321 EAYVKNNLNNGS
-333 IPTDKFVP
+333 IPTDNFVP
-341 KGFVKDGNDKEYQD
+341 KDFVKDSKGKEYQD
-355 GVNVD
+355 GVKNTNQYNV
-360 NGYDVKAAKAHFDK
+360 KEAKEHYEK

-388 MTYDRDTAKRDAE
+388 MTYDKDTAKRDAE

-412 GVTIKIKQTPFKQKL
+412 GVTIKIKQQPFKQKL

-457 TDGSHNNTGWSNT
+457 TDGSHNNTGWSNK
-470 EYDDIIKKADT
+470 EYDSIIKAADSSLASDPDKR
-481 TLSNKPEERITE
+481 LSE
-493 LQHAEE
+493 LQRAEGM
-499 LLLNDAGIVPLYQVG
+499 LLNEAGIVPLYQVG
-514 TAQLQKPNVKNVVN
+514 VAQLQKPNVKNVVN

-537 KEAYIEQ
+537 KEAYIEK

>member
-1 MDVSKSFKF
+1 MSKILK
-10 ISVILILSLVLAAC
+10 VLTMMLVAVLILSAC
-24 SSNGGKEGS
+24 SSGGGS
-33 NDSESLDLQIN
+33 KGKSDETLDLQIN
-44 GDVPTMDSAMATDA
+44 GDVPTMDSAMATDG

-86 GEPKISNDGK
+86 GDPKITNDGK
-96 KWTIKLREDAK
+96 KWTIKLRDDAK

-124 KVLDPDTASEYAYIL
+124 KVVDPDTASEYAYIL
-139 YDLKN
+139 YDIKN
-144 AEAVNSGDK
+144 AEEINSGDK
-153 KPEELGVKAVDDYT
+153 KPEELGVKAVDDHT

-202 YGTTLKTTL
+202 YGTTVKTTL
-211 YNGPFKMKEWKSDDK
+211 YNGPFKMTDWKTDDK
-226 VVLEKNNKY
+226 VTLEKNDDY

-241 KLQELNYK
+241 KLNKVNYK
-249 VIKEAS
+249 VVKEAS
-255 TAVNLYETDKLDI
+255 TAVNLYETNKLDI
-268 VDLPSEQVD
+268 VDLPAEQVK

-290 TITFYFKLN
+290 TVTYYFKLN
-299 EDTVPEFKNK
+299 EDTVPEFKNE

-321 KSYVDNNLNNGS
+321 EAYVKNNLNNGS
-333 IPTDKFVP
+333 IPTDNFVP
-341 KGFVKDGNDKEYQD
+341 KDFVKDSKGKEYQD
-355 GVNVD
+355 GVKNTNQYNV
-360 NGYDVKAAKAHFDK
+360 KEAKEHYEK

-388 MTYDRDTAKRDAE
+388 MTYDKDTAKRDAE

-412 GVTIKIKQTPFKQKL
+412 GVTIKIKQQPFKQKL

-457 TDGSHNNTGWSNT
+457 TDGFHNNTGWSNK
-470 EYDDIIKKADT
+470 EYDSIIKAADSSLASNPDKR
-481 TLSNKPEERITE
+481 LSE
-493 LQHAEE
+493 LQRAEGM
-499 LLLNDAGIVPLYQVG
+499 LLNEAGIVPLYQVG
-514 TAQLQKPNVKNVVN
+514 VAQLQKPNVKNVVN

-537 KEAYIEQ
+537 KEAYIEK

>member
-1 MDVSKSFKF
+1 MSKILK
-10 ISVILILSLVLAAC
+10 VLTMMLVAVLILSAC
-24 SSNGGKEGS
+24 SSGGGS
-33 NDSESLDLQIN
+33 KRKSDETLDLQIN
-44 GDVPTMDSAMATDA
+44 GDVPTMDSAMATDG

-86 GEPKISNDGK
+86 GDPKITNDGK
-96 KWTIKLREDAK
+96 KWTIKLRDDAK

-124 KVLDPDTASEYAYIL
+124 KVVDPDTASEYAYIL
-139 YDLKN
+139 YDIKN
-144 AEAVNSGDK
+144 AEEINSGDK
-153 KPEELGVKAVDDYT
+153 KPEELGVKAVDDHT

-202 YGTTLKTTL
+202 YGTTVKTTL
-211 YNGPFKMKEWKSDDK
+211 YNGPFKMTDWKTDDK
-226 VVLEKNNKY
+226 VTLEKNDDY

-241 KLQELNYK
+241 KLNKVNYK
-249 VIKEAS
+249 VVKEAS
-255 TAVNLYETDKLDI
+255 TAVNLYETNKLDI
-268 VDLPSEQVD
+268 VDLPAEQVK

-290 TITFYFKLN
+290 TVTYYFKLN
-299 EDTVPEFKNK
+299 EDTVPEFKNE

-321 KSYVDNNLNNGS
+321 EAYVKNNLNNGS
-333 IPTDKFVP
+333 IPTDNFVP
-341 KGFVKDGNDKEYQD
+341 KDFVKDSKGKEYQD
-355 GVNVD
+355 GVKNTNQYNV
-360 NGYDVKAAKAHFDK
+360 KEAKEHYEK

-388 MTYDRDTAKRDAE
+388 MTYDKDTAKRDAE

-412 GVTIKIKQTPFKQKL
+412 GVTIKIKQQPFKQKL

-457 TDGSHNNTGWSNT
+457 TDGSHNNTGWSNK
-470 EYDDIIKKADT
+470 EYDSIIKAADSSLASNPDKR
-481 TLSNKPEERITE
+481 LSE
-493 LQHAEE
+493 LQRAEGM
-499 LLLNDAGIVPLYQVG
+499 LLNEAGIVPLYQVG
-514 TAQLQKPNVKNVVN
+514 VAQLQKPNVKNVVN

-537 KEAYIEQ
+537 KEAYIEK

>member
-1 MDVSKSFKF
+1 MSKIFK
-10 ISVILILSLVLAAC
+10 VLTMMLVAVLILSAC
-24 SSNGGKEGS
+24 SSGGGS
-33 NDSESLDLQIN
+33 KGKSDETLDLQIN
-44 GDVPTMDSAMATDA
+44 GDVPTMDSAMATDG

-86 GEPKISNDGK
+86 GDPKITNDGK
-96 KWTIKLREDAK
+96 KWTIKLRDDAK

-124 KVLDPDTASEYAYIL
+124 KVVDPDTASEYAYIL
-139 YDLKN
+139 YDIKN
-144 AEAVNSGDK
+144 AEEINSGDK
-153 KPEELGVKAVDDYT
+153 KPEELGVKAVDDHT

-202 YGTTLKTTL
+202 YGTTVKTTL
-211 YNGPFKMKEWKSDDK
+211 YNGPFKMTEWKTDDK
-226 VVLEKNNKY
+226 VTLEKNDDY

-241 KLQELNYK
+241 KLNKVNYK
-249 VIKEAS
+249 VVKEAS
-255 TAVNLYETDKLDI
+255 TAVNLYETNKLDI
-268 VDLPSEQVD
+268 VDLPAEQVK

-290 TITFYFKLN
+290 TVTYYFKLN
-299 EDTVPEFKNK
+299 EDTVPEFKNE

-321 KSYVDNNLNNGS
+321 EAYVKNNLNNGS
-333 IPTDKFVP
+333 IPTDNFVP
-341 KGFVKDGNDKEYQD
+341 KDFVKDSKGKEYQD
-355 GVNVD
+355 GVKNTNQYNV
-360 NGYDVKAAKAHFDK
+360 KEAKEHYEK

-388 MTYDRDTAKRDAE
+388 MTYDKDTAKRDAE

-412 GVTIKIKQTPFKQKL
+412 GVTIKIKQQPFKQKL

-457 TDGSHNNTGWSNT
+457 TDGSHNNTGWSNK
-470 EYDDIIKKADT
+470 EYDSIIKAADSSLASNPDKR
-481 TLSNKPEERITE
+481 LSE
-493 LQHAEE
+493 LQRAEGM
-499 LLLNDAGIVPLYQVG
+499 LLNEAGIVPLYQVG
-514 TAQLQKPNVKNVVN
+514 VAQLQKPNVKNVVN

-537 KEAYIEQ
+537 KEAYIEK

>member
-1 MDVSKSFKF
+1 MSKILK
-10 ISVILILSLVLAAC
+10 VLTMMLVAVLILSAC
-24 SSNGGKEGS
+24 SSGGGS
-33 NDSESLDLQIN
+33 KGKSDETLDLQIN
-44 GDVPTMDSAMATDA
+44 GDVPTMDSAMATDG

-86 GEPKISNDGK
+86 GDPKIMNDGK
-96 KWTIKLREDAK
+96 KWTIKLRDDAK

-124 KVLDPDTASEYAYIL
+124 KVVDPDTASEYAYIL
-139 YDLKN
+139 YDIKN
-144 AEAVNSGDK
+144 AEEINSGDK
-153 KPEELGVKAVDDYT
+153 KPEELGVKAVDDHT

-202 YGTTLKTTL
+202 YGTTVKTTL
-211 YNGPFKMKEWKSDDK
+211 YNGPFKMTDWKTDDK
-226 VVLEKNNKY
+226 VTLEKNDDY

-241 KLQELNYK
+241 KLNKVNYK
-249 VIKEAS
+249 VVKEAS
-255 TAVNLYETDKLDI
+255 TAVNLYETNKLDI
-268 VDLPSEQVD
+268 VDLPAEQVK

-290 TITFYFKLN
+290 TVTYYFKLN
-299 EDTVPEFKNK
+299 EDTVPEFKNE

-321 KSYVDNNLNNGS
+321 EAYVKNNLNNGS
-333 IPTDKFVP
+333 IPTDNFVP
-341 KGFVKDGNDKEYQD
+341 KDFVKDSKGKEYQD
-355 GVNVD
+355 GVKNTNQYNV
-360 NGYDVKAAKAHFDK
+360 KEAKEHYEK

-388 MTYDRDTAKRDAE
+388 MTYDKDTAKRDAE

-412 GVTIKIKQTPFKQKL
+412 GVTIKIKQQPFKQKL

-457 TDGSHNNTGWSNT
+457 TDGSHNNTGWSNK
-470 EYDDIIKKADT
+470 EYDSIIKAADSSLASNPDKR
-481 TLSNKPEERITE
+481 LSE
-493 LQHAEE
+493 LQRAEGM
-499 LLLNDAGIVPLYQVG
+499 LLNEAGIVPLYQVG
-514 TAQLQKPNVKNVVN
+514 VAQLQKPNVKNVVN

-537 KEAYIEQ
+537 KEAYIEK

>member
-1 MDVSKSFKF
+1 MSKILK
-10 ISVILILSLVLAAC
+10 VLTMMLVAVLILSAC
-24 SSNGGKEGS
+24 SSGGGS
-33 NDSESLDLQIN
+33 KGKSDETLDLQIN
-44 GDVPTMDSAMATDA
+44 GDVPTMDSAMATDG

-86 GEPKISNDGK
+86 GDPKITNDGK
-96 KWTIKLREDAK
+96 KWTIKLRDDAK

-124 KVLDPDTASEYAYIL
+124 KVVDPDTASEYAYIL
-139 YDLKN
+139 YDIKN
-144 AEAVNSGDK
+144 AEEINSGDK
-153 KPEELGVKAVDDYT
+153 KPEELGVKEVDDHT

-202 YGTTLKTTL
+202 YGTTVKTTL
-211 YNGPFKMKEWKSDDK
+211 YNGPFKMTDWKTDDK
-226 VVLEKNNKY
+226 VTLEKNDDY

-241 KLQELNYK
+241 KLNKVNYK
-249 VIKEAS
+249 VVKEAS
-255 TAVNLYETDKLDI
+255 TAVNLYETNKLDI
-268 VDLPSEQVD
+268 VDLPAEQVK

-290 TITFYFKLN
+290 TVTYYFKLN
-299 EDTVPEFKNK
+299 EDTVPEFKNE

-321 KSYVDNNLNNGS
+321 EAYVKNNLNNGS
-333 IPTDKFVP
+333 IPTDNFVP
-341 KGFVKDGNDKEYQD
+341 KDFVKDSKGKEYQD
-355 GVNVD
+355 GVKNTNQYNV
-360 NGYDVKAAKAHFDK
+360 KEAKEHYEK

-388 MTYDRDTAKRDAE
+388 MTYDKDTAKRDAE

-412 GVTIKIKQTPFKQKL
+412 GVTIKIKQQPFKQKL

-457 TDGSHNNTGWSNT
+457 TDGSHNNTGWSNK
-470 EYDDIIKKADT
+470 EYDSIIKAADSSLASNPDKR
-481 TLSNKPEERITE
+481 LSE
-493 LQHAEE
+493 LQRAEGM
-499 LLLNDAGIVPLYQVG
+499 LLNEAGIVPLYQVG
-514 TAQLQKPNVKNVVN
+514 VAQLQKPNVKNVVN

-537 KEAYIEQ
+537 KEAYIEK

>member
-1 MDVSKSFKF
+1 MSKILK
-10 ISVILILSLVLAAC
+10 VLTMMLVAVLILSAC
-24 SSNGGKEGS
+24 SSGGGS
-33 NDSESLDLQIN
+33 KGKSDETLDLQIN
-44 GDVPTMDSAMATDA
+44 GDVPTMDSAMATDG

-86 GEPKISNDGK
+86 GDPKITNDGK
-96 KWTIKLREDAK
+96 KWTIKLRDDAK

-124 KVLDPDTASEYAYIL
+124 KVVDPDTASEYAYIL
-139 YDLKN
+139 YDIKN
-144 AEAVNSGDK
+144 AEEINSGDK
-153 KPEELGVKAVDDYT
+153 KPEELGVKAVDDHT

-202 YGTTLKTTL
+202 YGTTVKTTL
-211 YNGPFKMKEWKSDDK
+211 YNGPFKMTDWKTDDK
-226 VVLEKNNKY
+226 VTLEKNDDY

-241 KLQELNYK
+241 KLNKVNYK
-249 VIKEAS
+249 VVKEAS
-255 TAVNLYETDKLDI
+255 TAVNLYETNKLDI
-268 VDLPSEQVD
+268 VDLPAEQVK

-290 TITFYFKLN
+290 TVTYYFKLN
-299 EDTVPEFKNK
+299 EDTVPEFKNE

-321 KSYVDNNLNNGS
+321 EAYVKNNLNNGS
-333 IPTDKFVP
+333 IPTDNFVP
-341 KGFVKDGNDKEYQD
+341 KDFVKDSKGEEYQD
-355 GVNVD
+355 GVKNTNQYNV
-360 NGYDVKAAKAHFDK
+360 KEAKEHYEK

-388 MTYDRDTAKRDAE
+388 MTYDKDTAKRDAE

-412 GVTIKIKQTPFKQKL
+412 GVTIKIKQQPFKQKL

-457 TDGSHNNTGWSNT
+457 KDGSHNNTGWSNK
-470 EYDDIIKKADT
+470 EYDSIIKAADSSLASNPDKR
-481 TLSNKPEERITE
+481 LSE
-493 LQHAEE
+493 LQRAEGM
-499 LLLNDAGIVPLYQVG
+499 LLNEAGIVPLYQVG
-514 TAQLQKPNVKNVVN
+514 VAQLQKPNVKNVVN

-537 KEAYIEQ
+537 KEAYIEK

>member
-1 MDVSKSFKF
+1 MSKIFK
-10 ISVILILSLVLAAC
+10 VLTMMLAAVLVLSAC
-24 SSNGGKEGS
+24 SSGGGS
-33 NDSESLDLQIN
+33 KGKSDETLDLQIN
-44 GDVPTMDSAMATDA
+44 GDIPTMDSAMATDG

-86 GEPKISNDGK
+86 GDPKITNDGK
-96 KWTIKLREDAK
+96 KWTIKLRDDAK

-124 KVLDPDTASEYAYIL
+124 KVVDPDTASEYAYIL
-139 YDLKN
+139 YDIKN
-144 AEAVNSGDK
+144 AEEINSGDK
-153 KPEELGVKAVDDYT
+153 KPEELGVKAVDDHT

-191 NEKFVKKQGDK
+191 NEKFVKKQDDK
-202 YGTTLKTTL
+202 YGTTVKTTL
-211 YNGPFKMKEWKSDDK
+211 YNGPFKMTEWKTDDK
-226 VVLEKNNKY
+226 VTLEKNDDY

-241 KLQELNYK
+241 KLNKVNYK
-249 VIKEAS
+249 VVKEAS
-255 TAVNLYETDKLDI
+255 TAVNLYETNKLDI
-268 VDLPSEQVD
+268 VDLPAEQVK

-290 TITFYFKLN
+290 TVTYYFKLN
-299 EDTVPEFKNK
+299 EDTVPEFKNE

-321 KSYVDNNLNNGS
+321 EAYVKNNLNNGS
-333 IPTDKFVP
+333 IPTDNFVP
-341 KGFVKDGNDKEYQD
+341 KDFVKDSKGKEYQD
-355 GVNVD
+355 SVKNTNQYNV
-360 NGYDVKAAKAHFDK
+360 KEAKEHYEK

-388 MTYDRDTAKRDAE
+388 MTYDKDTAKRDAE

-412 GVTIKIKQTPFKQKL
+412 GVTIKIKQQPFKQKL

-457 TDGSHNNTGWSNT
+457 TDGSHNNTGWSNK
-470 EYDDIIKKADT
+470 EYDSIIKAADSSLASDPDKR
-481 TLSNKPEERITE
+481 LSE
-493 LQHAEE
+493 LQRAEGM
-499 LLLNDAGIVPLYQVG
+499 LLNEAGIVPLYQVG
-514 TAQLQKPNVKNVVN
+514 VAQLQKPNVKNVVN

-537 KEAYIEQ
+537 KEAYIEK

>member
-1 MDVSKSFKF
+1 MSKIFK
-10 ISVILILSLVLAAC
+10 VLTMMLAAVLVLSAC
-24 SSNGGKEGS
+24 SSGGGS
-33 NDSESLDLQIN
+33 KGKSDETLDLQIN
-44 GDVPTMDSAMATDA
+44 GDIPTMDSAMATDG

-86 GEPKISNDGK
+86 GDPKITNDGK
-96 KWTIKLREDAK
+96 KWTIKLRDDAK

-124 KVLDPDTASEYAYIL
+124 KVVDPDTASEYAYIL
-139 YDLKN
+139 YDIKN
-144 AEAVNSGDK
+144 AEEINSGDK
-153 KPEELGVKAVDDYT
+153 KPEELGVKAVDDHT

-202 YGTTLKTTL
+202 YGTTVKTTL
-211 YNGPFKMKEWKSDDK
+211 YNGPFKMTEWKTDDK
-226 VVLEKNNKY
+226 VTLEKNDDY

-241 KLQELNYK
+241 KLNKVNYK
-249 VIKEAS
+249 VVKEAS
-255 TAVNLYETDKLDI
+255 TAVNLYETNKLDI
-268 VDLPSEQVD
+268 VDLPAEQVK

-290 TITFYFKLN
+290 TVTYYFKLN
-299 EDTVPEFKNK
+299 EDTVPEFKNE

-321 KSYVDNNLNNGS
+321 EAYVKNNLNNGS
-333 IPTDKFVP
+333 IPTDNFVP
-341 KGFVKDGNDKEYQD
+341 KDFVKDSKGKEYQD
-355 GVNVD
+355 GVKNTNQYNV
-360 NGYDVKAAKAHFDK
+360 KEAKEHYEK

-388 MTYDRDTAKRDAE
+388 MTYDKDTAKRDAE

-412 GVTIKIKQTPFKQKL
+412 GVTIKIKQQPFKQKL

-457 TDGSHNNTGWSNT
+457 TDGSHNNTGWSNK
-470 EYDDIIKKADT
+470 EYDSIIKAADSSLASDPDKR
-481 TLSNKPEERITE
+481 LSE
-493 LQHAEE
+493 LQRAEGM
-499 LLLNDAGIVPLYQVG
+499 LLNEAGIVPLYQVG
-514 TAQLQKPNVKNVVN
+514 VAQLQKPNVKNVVN
-528 HQFGGVSTL
+528 HQYGGVSTL
-537 KEAYIEQ
+537 KEAYIEK

>member
-1 MDVSKSFKF
+1 MSKIFK
-10 ISVILILSLVLAAC
+10 VLTMMLAAVLVLSAC
-24 SSNGGKEGS
+24 SSGGGS
-33 NDSESLDLQIN
+33 KGKSDETLDLQIN
-44 GDVPTMDSAMATDA
+44 GDIPTMDSAMATDG

-86 GEPKISNDGK
+86 GDPKITNDGK
-96 KWTIKLREDAK
+96 KWTIKLRDDAK

-124 KVLDPDTASEYAYIL
+124 KVVDPDTASEYAYIL
-139 YDLKN
+139 YDIKN
-144 AEAVNSGDK
+144 AEEINSGDK
-153 KPEELGVKAVDDYT
+153 KPEELGVKAVDDHT

-202 YGTTLKTTL
+202 YGTTVKTTL
-211 YNGPFKMKEWKSDDK
+211 YNGPFKMTEWKTDDK
-226 VVLEKNNKY
+226 VTLEKNDDY

-241 KLQELNYK
+241 ILNKVNYK
-249 VIKEAS
+249 VVKEAS
-255 TAVNLYETDKLDI
+255 TAVNLYETNKLDI
-268 VDLPSEQVD
+268 VDLPAEQVK

-290 TITFYFKLN
+290 TVTYYFKLN
-299 EDTVPEFKNK
+299 EDTVPEFKNE

-321 KSYVDNNLNNGS
+321 EAYVKNNLNNGS
-333 IPTDKFVP
+333 IPTDNFVP
-341 KGFVKDGNDKEYQD
+341 KDFVKDSKGKEYQD
-355 GVNVD
+355 GVKNTNQYNV
-360 NGYDVKAAKAHFDK
+360 KEAKEHYEK

-388 MTYDRDTAKRDAE
+388 MTYDKDTAKRDAE

-412 GVTIKIKQTPFKQKL
+412 GVTIKIKQQPFKQKL

-457 TDGSHNNTGWSNT
+457 TDGSHNNTGWSNK
-470 EYDDIIKKADT
+470 EYDSIIKAADSSLASDPDKR
-481 TLSNKPEERITE
+481 LSE
-493 LQHAEE
+493 LQRAEGM
-499 LLLNDAGIVPLYQVG
+499 LLNEAGIVPLYQVG
-514 TAQLQKPNVKNVVN
+514 VAQLQKPNVKNVVN

-537 KEAYIEQ
+537 KEAYIEK

>member
-1 MDVSKSFKF
+1 MSKILK
-10 ISVILILSLVLAAC
+10 VLTMMLVAVLILSAC
-24 SSNGGKEGS
+24 SSGGGS
-33 NDSESLDLQIN
+33 KDKSDETLDLQIN
-44 GDVPTMDSAMATDA
+44 GDVPTMDSAMATDG

-86 GEPKISNDGK
+86 GDPKITNDGK
-96 KWTIKLREDAK
+96 KWTIKLRDDAK

-124 KVLDPDTASEYAYIL
+124 KVVDPDTASEYAYIL
-139 YDLKN
+139 YDIKN
-144 AEAVNSGDK
+144 AEEINSGDK
-153 KPEELGVKAVDDYT
+153 KPEELGVKAVDDHT

-202 YGTTLKTTL
+202 YGTTVKTTL
-211 YNGPFKMKEWKSDDK
+211 YNGPFKMTDWKTDDK
-226 VVLEKNNKY
+226 VTLEKNDDY

-241 KLQELNYK
+241 KLNKVNYK
-249 VIKEAS
+249 VVKEAS
-255 TAVNLYETDKLDI
+255 TAVNLYETNKLDI
-268 VDLPSEQVD
+268 VDLPAEQVK

-290 TITFYFKLN
+290 TVTYYFKLN
-299 EDTVPEFKNK
+299 EDTVPEFKNE

-321 KSYVDNNLNNGS
+321 EAYVKNNLNNGS
-333 IPTDKFVP
+333 IPTDNFVP
-341 KGFVKDGNDKEYQD
+341 KDFVKDSKGKEYQD
-355 GVNVD
+355 GVKNTNQYNV
-360 NGYDVKAAKAHFDK
+360 KEAKEHYEK

-388 MTYDRDTAKRDAE
+388 MTYDKDTAKRDAE

-412 GVTIKIKQTPFKQKL
+412 GVTIKIKQQPFKQKL

-457 TDGSHNNTGWSNT
+457 TDGSHNNTGWSNK
-470 EYDDIIKKADT
+470 EYDSIIKAADSSLASNPDKR
-481 TLSNKPEERITE
+481 LSE
-493 LQHAEE
+493 LQRAEGM
-499 LLLNDAGIVPLYQVG
+499 LLNEAGIVPLYQVG
-514 TAQLQKPNVKNVVN
+514 VAQLQKPNVKNVVN

-537 KEAYIEQ
+537 KEAYIEK

>member
-1 MDVSKSFKF
+1 MSKILK
-10 ISVILILSLVLAAC
+10 VLTMMLVAVLILSAC
-24 SSNGGKEGS
+24 SSGGGS
-33 NDSESLDLQIN
+33 KGKSDETLDLQIN
-44 GDVPTMDSAMATDA
+44 GDVPTMDSAMATDG

-86 GEPKISNDGK
+86 GDPKITNDGK
-96 KWTIKLREDAK
+96 KWMIKLRDDAK

-124 KVLDPDTASEYAYIL
+124 KVVDPDTASEYAYIL
-139 YDLKN
+139 YDIKN
-144 AEAVNSGDK
+144 AEEINSGDK
-153 KPEELGVKAVDDYT
+153 KPEELGVKAVDDHT

-202 YGTTLKTTL
+202 YGTTVKTTL
-211 YNGPFKMKEWKSDDK
+211 YNGPFKMTDWKTDDK
-226 VVLEKNNKY
+226 VTLEKNDDY

-241 KLQELNYK
+241 KLNKVNYK
-249 VIKEAS
+249 VVKEAS
-255 TAVNLYETDKLDI
+255 TAVNLYETNKLDI
-268 VDLPSEQVD
+268 VDLPAEQVK

-290 TITFYFKLN
+290 TVTYYFKLN
-299 EDTVPEFKNK
+299 EDTVPEFKNE

-321 KSYVDNNLNNGS
+321 EAYVKNNLNNGS
-333 IPTDKFVP
+333 IPTDNFVP
-341 KGFVKDGNDKEYQD
+341 KDFVKDSKGKEYQD
-355 GVNVD
+355 GVKNTNQYNV
-360 NGYDVKAAKAHFDK
+360 KEAKEHYEK

-388 MTYDRDTAKRDAE
+388 MTYDKDTAKRDAE

-412 GVTIKIKQTPFKQKL
+412 GVTIKIKQQPFKQKL

-457 TDGSHNNTGWSNT
+457 TDGSHNNTGWSNK
-470 EYDDIIKKADT
+470 EYDSIIKAADSSLASNPDKR
-481 TLSNKPEERITE
+481 LSE
-493 LQHAEE
+493 LQRAEGM
-499 LLLNDAGIVPLYQVG
+499 LLNEAGIVPLYQVG
-514 TAQLQKPNVKNVVN
+514 VAQLQKPNVKNVVN

-537 KEAYIEQ
+537 KEAYIEK

>member
-1 MDVSKSFKF
+1 MSKILK
-10 ISVILILSLVLAAC
+10 VLTMMLVAVLILSAC
-24 SSNGGKEGS
+24 SSGGGS
-33 NDSESLDLQIN
+33 KGKSDETLDLQIN
-44 GDVPTMDSAMATDA
+44 GDVPTMDSAMATDG

-86 GEPKISNDGK
+86 GDPKITNDGK
-96 KWTIKLREDAK
+96 KWTIKLRDDAK

-124 KVLDPDTASEYAYIL
+124 KVVDPDTASEYAYIL
-139 YDLKN
+139 YDIKN
-144 AEAVNSGDK
+144 AEEINSGDK
-153 KPEELGVKAVDDYT
+153 KPEELGVKAVDDHT

-191 NEKFVKKQGDK
+191 NEKFFKKQGDK
-202 YGTTLKTTL
+202 YGTTVKTTL
-211 YNGPFKMKEWKSDDK
+211 YNGPFKMTDWKTDDK
-226 VVLEKNNKY
+226 VTLEKNDDY

-241 KLQELNYK
+241 KLNKVNYK
-249 VIKEAS
+249 VVKEAS
-255 TAVNLYETDKLDI
+255 TAVNLYETNKLDI
-268 VDLPSEQVD
+268 VDLPAEQVK

-290 TITFYFKLN
+290 TVTYYFKLN
-299 EDTVPEFKNK
+299 EDTVPEFKNE

-321 KSYVDNNLNNGS
+321 EAYVKNNLNNGS
-333 IPTDKFVP
+333 IPTDNFVP
-341 KGFVKDGNDKEYQD
+341 KDFVKDSKGKEYQD
-355 GVNVD
+355 GVKNTNQYNV
-360 NGYDVKAAKAHFDK
+360 KEAKEHYEK

-388 MTYDRDTAKRDAE
+388 MTYDKDTAKRDAE

-412 GVTIKIKQTPFKQKL
+412 GVTIKIKQQPFKQKL

-457 TDGSHNNTGWSNT
+457 TDGSHNNTGWSNK
-470 EYDDIIKKADT
+470 EYDSIIKAADSSLASNPDKR
-481 TLSNKPEERITE
+481 LSE
-493 LQHAEE
+493 LQRAEGM
-499 LLLNDAGIVPLYQVG
+499 LLNEAGIVPLYQVG
-514 TAQLQKPNVKNVVN
+514 VAQLQKPNVKNVVN

-537 KEAYIEQ
+537 KEAYIEK